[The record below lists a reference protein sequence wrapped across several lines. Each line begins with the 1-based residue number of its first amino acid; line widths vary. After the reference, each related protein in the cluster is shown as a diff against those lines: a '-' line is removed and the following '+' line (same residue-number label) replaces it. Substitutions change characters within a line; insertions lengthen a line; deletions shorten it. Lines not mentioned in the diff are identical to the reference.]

1 MKRAGKPDPGA
12 CPEGTHSPLAILT
25 RMAFPGLLLKGHIA
39 PQLAILG
46 LWQAS
51 LAKRAAG

>member
-1 MKRAGKPDPGA
+1 MEPRLKVHTA
-12 CPEGTHSPLAILT
+12 PLAILT
-25 RMAFPGLLLKGHIA
+25 RTAFPELLLKGHIA

-51 LAKRAAG
+51 LARRVAG